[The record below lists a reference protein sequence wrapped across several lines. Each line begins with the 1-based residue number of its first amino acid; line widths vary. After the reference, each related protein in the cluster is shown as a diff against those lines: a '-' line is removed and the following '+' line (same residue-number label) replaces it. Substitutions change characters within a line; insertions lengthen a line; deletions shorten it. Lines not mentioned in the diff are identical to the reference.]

1 MTMKSLIGYDG
12 SECAMAAI
20 EDLRWAGLPD
30 HAEASVLTVA
40 DVWLPATPEP
50 DRSEADPVLYPA
62 VSAARALA
70 AQAVEDAKA
79 LSHDGAARVRA
90 RFPEWTVTAEAIAES
105 PYWALIKRSQ
115 REQWRPD
122 LLARAHCSV
131 EVIRRADRHDA
142 LARPAT

>member
-90 RFPEWTVTAEAIAES
+90 CFDSVCRA
-105 PYWALIKRSQ
+105 KRLGE
-115 REQWRPD
+115 RLPD
-122 LLARAHCSV
+122 AHGDRTHAASRVHRV
-131 EVIRRADRHDA
+131 EIPR
-142 LARPAT
+142 LPAV